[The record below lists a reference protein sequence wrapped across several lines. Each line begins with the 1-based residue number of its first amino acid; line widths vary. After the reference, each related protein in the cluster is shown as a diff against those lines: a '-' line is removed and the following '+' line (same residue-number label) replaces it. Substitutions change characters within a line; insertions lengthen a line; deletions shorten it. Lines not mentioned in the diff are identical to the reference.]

1 VRDELLEYYEREL
14 TFLRQSGA
22 EFSERYPKIA
32 SRLLL
37 EPTKCE
43 DPHVERL
50 LEGFAFLAARVHL
63 KIDDDLPEIS
73 QSLLDLVYP
82 HYVRPIPSVSV
93 VEFRSDPEQGKL
105 TTGFEIPRESLLYS
119 RPVGGTPCKFRTC
132 YNTTLWPLA
141 IESAEWKTPERIH
154 PPIRTGP
161 ETSAVLRLELRCFQD
176 ITFDK
181 LDALSSLR
189 MFINAENNMAYTLYE
204 LLGNNVRQIIIRD
217 LTPGSKRPPVV
228 LEGSALQAGG
238 FEEDEALL
246 PYPKRSFAGYRLLQE
261 YFAFPQ
267 KFFFYDLTGLD
278 RLARAGFGGAAEVLL
293 LISPF
298 ERAERQQFLEA
309 GVSRETL
316 RLGCTPVINLFEQT
330 SEPILLNQRV
340 HEYLVVPDA
349 RRRQSTETYSI
360 DEVLGVK
367 PRATAAIRYASLYSF
382 HHDSTSG
389 RAFWFAMRRHCGWR
403 SDGATDMYL
412 SFADLSGRAALPEE
426 DSLTLRLTCFNRD
439 LPSRLPFG
447 NQDGDFELEGGG
459 PVRGAVAL
467 LKPTPVIQPPL
478 GKSLHWRL
486 ISQLSL
492 NYLSIVDGG
501 VAALREI
508 LRLYN
513 FADLAFHER
522 QIQGITNVS
531 SRSALTQ
538 ITSEEG
544 VSFVRGRRVEI
555 EFDEEKFTGGGVYL
569 FASLLERFLGLYVS
583 LNSFTILAART
594 RQRKEVLRQ
603 WLPRTGNRVLI

>member
-1 VRDELLEYYEREL
+1 MRDELLEYYEREL

-22 EFSERYPKIA
+22 EFAERYPKIA
-32 SRLLL
+32 SCLLM

-105 TTGFEIPRESLLYS
+105 TSGFAIPRQSLLYS

-132 YNTTLWPLA
+132 YDTTLWPLGL
-141 IESAEWKTPERIH
+141 ESAEWKTAERIR

-161 ETSAVLRLELRCFQD
+161 ETAAVLRLELRCFQD

-181 LDALSSLR
+181 LDGLESLR
-189 MFINAENNMAYTLYE
+189 LFIHAESNLAFSLYE
-204 LLGNNVRQIIIRD
+204 LLGNNVRQIIVRD
-217 LTPGSKRPPVV
+217 LTPGSKRSPVV
-228 LEGSALQAGG
+228 LPAGALQPAGFG
-238 FEEDEALL
+238 DDEALL
-246 PYPKRSFAGYRLLQE
+246 PYPKRSFTGYRLLQE

-267 KFFFYDLTGLD
+267 KFLFYDLSGLD
-278 RLARAGFGGAAEVLL
+278 RLVRAGFGGGAEVLIL
-293 LISPF
+293 FSPF

-309 GVSRETL
+309 GVTSQSL

-330 SEPILLNQRV
+330 SEPISLNQRV

-349 RRRQSTETYSI
+349 RRRQSTETFSI

-367 PRATAAIRYASLYSF
+367 PRATSAIRYAPLYSY
-382 HHDSTSG
+382 HHTSTSA
-389 RAFWFAMRRHCGWR
+389 RAFWFATRRLCGWR

-412 SFADLSGRAALPEE
+412 SFADLSGRSAVPEE
-426 DSLTLRLTCFNRD
+426 DSLTLHLTCFNRD

-459 PVRGAVAL
+459 PVRGTVAL

-492 NYLSIVDGG
+492 NYLSIVEGG
-501 VAALREI
+501 VSALREI

-522 QIQGITNVS
+522 QIQGIVDVT
-531 SRSALTQ
+531 SRPALTQ

-555 EFDEEKFTGGGVYL
+555 EFDEEHFTGGGVYL
-569 FASLLERFLGLYVS
+569 FATLLERFLGLYVS
-583 LNSFTILAART
+583 LNSFTILAARS

-603 WLPRTGNRVLI
+603 WLPRSGSRVLI

>member
-1 VRDELLEYYEREL
+1 MRDELLEYYEREL

-22 EFSERYPKIA
+22 EFAERYPKIA
-32 SRLLL
+32 SRLMI

-105 TTGFEIPRESLLYS
+105 TTGFKIARQSLLYS

-132 YNTTLWPLA
+132 YDTTLWPLA
-141 IESAEWKTPERIH
+141 IESAEWKTPERIR

-161 ETSAVLRLELRCFQD
+161 ETGAVLRLELRCFQD
-176 ITFDK
+176 ITLDK
-181 LDALSSLR
+181 LDGLESLR
-189 MFINAENNMAYTLYE
+189 LFINAESNLAFTLYE

-217 LTPGSKRPPVV
+217 LTPGSKRSPVV
-228 LEGSALQAGG
+228 LPASAIQPAG
-238 FEEDEALL
+238 FQEDEALL
-246 PYPKRSFAGYRLLQE
+246 PYPKRSFTGYRLLQE
-261 YFAFPQ
+261 YFTFPQ
-267 KFFFYDLTGLD
+267 KFLFYDLSGLD
-278 RLARAGFGGAAEVLL
+278 RVVRAGFGGAAEVLIL
-293 LISPF
+293 FSPF
-298 ERAERQQFLEA
+298 ERAERQQFLEV
-309 GVSRETL
+309 GVSAETL

-349 RRRQSTETYSI
+349 RRRQSTETFSI

-367 PRATAAIRYASLYSF
+367 PRATAAIRYAPLYSY
-382 HHDSTSG
+382 HHASTPG
-389 RAFWFAMRRHCGWR
+389 RAFWFATRRLCGWR
-403 SDGATDMYL
+403 SDGSTDLYL
-412 SFADLSGRAALPEE
+412 SFADLSGRPALPEE
-426 DSLTLRLTCFNRD
+426 DSLTLHLTCFNRD

-447 NQDGDFELEGGG
+447 NPDGDFELEGGG
-459 PVRGAVAL
+459 PVRGVIAL

-486 ISQLSL
+486 VSQLSL

-522 QIQGITNVS
+522 QLQGIVDVS
-531 SRSALTQ
+531 SRPALTQ

-555 EFDEEKFTGGGVYL
+555 EFDEEQFTGGGVYL

-594 RQRKEVLRQ
+594 RQRKEALRQ

>member
-1 VRDELLEYYEREL
+1 MRDELLEYYEREL

-22 EFSERYPKIA
+22 EFAERYPKIA

-105 TTGFEIPRESLLYS
+105 TTGFEIPRQSLLYS

-132 YNTTLWPLA
+132 YKTTLWPLS

-161 ETSAVLRLELRCFQD
+161 ETFAALRLELRCFQD

-181 LDALSSLR
+181 LDELESLR
-189 MFINAENNMAYTLYE
+189 LFINAESNLAYTLYE
-204 LLGNNVRQIIIRD
+204 LLGNNVRQIIVRD
-217 LTPGSKRPPVV
+217 LTRGSNRPPVI
-228 LEGSALQAGG
+228 LPAGALQPAG
-238 FEEDEALL
+238 FDDEEALL
-246 PYPKRSFAGYRLLQE
+246 PYPKRSFTGYRLLQE

-267 KFFFYDLTGLD
+267 KFLFYDLSGLD
-278 RLARAGFGGAAEVLL
+278 RVVRAGFGGAAEVLIL
-293 LISPF
+293 FSPF
-298 ERAERQQFLEA
+298 ERVERQQFLEA
-309 GVSRETL
+309 TVGAETL

-349 RRRQSTETYSI
+349 RRRQSTETFSI

-367 PRATAAIRYASLYSF
+367 PRAASATRYAPLYSF

-389 RAFWFAMRRHCGWR
+389 RAFWFSTRRYCGWR

-412 SFADLSGRAALPEE
+412 AFADLSGRPALPQE
-426 DSLTLRLTCFNRD
+426 DSLTLRLSCFNRD
-439 LPSRLPFG
+439 LPSRMPFG
-447 NQDGDFELEGGG
+447 NSDGDFELEGGG
-459 PVRGAVAL
+459 PVRGAIAL

-501 VAALREI
+501 VAGLREI

-522 QIQGITNVS
+522 QIQGIVNVS
-531 SRSALTQ
+531 SRPALTQ
-538 ITSEEG
+538 ITSDEG
-544 VSFVRGRRVEI
+544 VSFVRGRRVEV
-555 EFDEEKFTGGGVYL
+555 EFDEDQFTGAGVYL